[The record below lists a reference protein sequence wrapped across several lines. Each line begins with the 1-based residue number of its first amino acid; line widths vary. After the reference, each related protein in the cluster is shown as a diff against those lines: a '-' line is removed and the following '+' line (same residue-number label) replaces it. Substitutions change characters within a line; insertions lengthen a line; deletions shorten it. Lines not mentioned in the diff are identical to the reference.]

1 MQLVHLYA
9 FAAPRHDGALFIA
22 PRPLPGRLIG
32 HAAGMVHEVKKDYLE
47 ETRRLDGQPITLI
60 TLAGLEQLA
69 EKLLAEDGGHYTRAD
84 YEKAGV
90 WDPEQI
96 ARDHGHA
103 VITIEPTG
111 DAGDL
116 VDASEPAGQS

>member
-1 MQLVHLYA
+1 M
-9 FAAPRHDGALFIA
+9 
-22 PRPLPGRLIG
+22 
-32 HAAGMVHEVKKDYLE
+32 
-47 ETRRLDGQPITLI
+47 
-60 TLAGLEQLA
+60 
-69 EKLLAEDGGHYTRAD
+69 
-84 YEKAGV
+84 

-116 VDASEPAGQS
+116 VDASEPGPVVTFTRRPPTRRGLAALRRQYAAVAADLAIASVSSSRRGRSS

>member
-1 MQLVHLYA
+1 MPD
-9 FAAPRHDGALFIA
+9 FWNP
-22 PRPLPGRLIG
+22 
-32 HAAGMVHEVKKDYLE
+32 
-47 ETRRLDGQPITLI
+47 T
-60 TLAGLEQLA
+60 
-69 EKLLAEDGGHYTRAD
+69 
-84 YEKAGV
+84 GV